1 MVHNDHDSLYH
12 YFDKHNRYSDW
23 EANLRTKGLMND
35 PREANVGARALLKR
49 IFQAMPFKAPIS
61 FLHSY
66 VFRLGFLDG
75 KAGYDYA
82 VARAM
87 YYWQIRIK
95 TEEIRKARLA
105 SAAAA
110 RDGTVAGAAK

>member
-1 MVHNDHDSLYH
+1 VHNDHDSLYH

-23 EANLRTKGLMND
+23 EANLRIKGLMND

-49 IFQAMPFKAPIS
+49 VFQAMPFKAPIS

-66 VFRLGFLDG
+66 VLRLGFLDG
-75 KAGYDYA
+75 RAGFDYA

-95 TEEIRKARLA
+95 TEEIRKARQA
-105 SAAAA
+105 EAGQA
-110 RDGTVAGAAK
+110 RSDALPGAAK

>member
-1 MVHNDHDSLYH
+1 
-12 YFDKHNRYSDW
+12 
-23 EANLRTKGLMND
+23 MND
-35 PREANVGARALLKR
+35 PREANLGARALLKR
-49 IFQAMPFKAPIS
+49 LFHALPFKAPIS

-75 KAGYDYA
+75 KAGFDYA

-95 TEEIRKARLA
+95 TEEIRKARQA
-105 SAAAA
+105 CAE
-110 RDGTVAGAAK
+110 DGDDKVVAGAAK

>member
-1 MVHNDHDSLYH
+1 
-12 YFDKHNRYSDW
+12 
-23 EANLRTKGLMND
+23 MND

-49 IFQAMPFKAPIS
+49 VFQAMPFKAPIS

-66 VFRLGFLDG
+66 VLRLGLLDG
-75 KAGYDYA
+75 RAGFDYA
-82 VARAM
+82 IARAM

-105 SAAAA
+105 VPEE
-110 RDGTVAGAAK
+110 RQQGGTVAGAAK

>member
-1 MVHNDHDSLYH
+1 
-12 YFDKHNRYSDW
+12 
-23 EANLRTKGLMND
+23 
-35 PREANVGARALLKR
+35 
-49 IFQAMPFKAPIS
+49 MPFKAPIS